1 MTTDVIARKAALRRE
16 IRARL
21 KLITPVKRTVASREI
36 CQRLRESQLWH
47 SARTVL
53 FFAPMLDEPDLWSLL
68 EESLSGKKTV
78 ALPRHVADKQSY
90 AAAQVC
96 DVSSDLCAGK
106 FGIREPTE
114 SCREIALSVADLVLV
129 PGVAFDLHG
138 RRLGRGRGFYD
149 RILTDVK
156 GIKCGVSF
164 DEQIVGEVPVVPT
177 DVQVNFVVTPT
188 RWIET
193 GN

>member
-1 MTTDVIARKAALRRE
+1 MAADIIERKAAMRRE

-21 KLITPVKRTVASREI
+21 QLVTPDKRIVASRGI
-36 CQRLRESQLWH
+36 CARLRGSEVWR
-47 SARTVL
+47 SAKTIL

-68 EESLSGKKTV
+68 EEALSGEKTV
-78 ALPRHVADKQSY
+78 ALPRHVADRQSY

-106 FGIREPTE
+106 FGIREPKE
-114 SCREIALSVADLVLV
+114 SCREIVLSGADLVLV

-149 RILTDVK
+149 RLLADAS

-164 DEQIVGEVPVVPT
+164 DEQIVSEVPVVPT
-177 DVQVNFVVTPT
+177 DAQVDFVVTPT